1 MEYKQIKDF
10 QRFRDILNR
19 HLLEIMKS
27 ETSDITSYNQKYM
40 VVWNQS
46 IALKNIEL
54 RFFAIDIVKKLV
66 NLGTKTTLY

>member
-1 MEYKQIKDF
+1 
-10 QRFRDILNR
+10 
-19 HLLEIMKS
+19 
-27 ETSDITSYNQKYM
+27 M